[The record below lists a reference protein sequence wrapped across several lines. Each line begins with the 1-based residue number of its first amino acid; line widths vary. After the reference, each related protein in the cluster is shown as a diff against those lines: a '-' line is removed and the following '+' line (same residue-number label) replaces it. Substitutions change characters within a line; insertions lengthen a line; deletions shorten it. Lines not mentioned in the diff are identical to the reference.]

1 MKLSD
6 IELPSNKKFGFFLSV
21 VFLIASLYFWYL
33 GNFVITYI
41 FLFITIAF
49 FTITIIKAS
58 ILLPINKLWMR
69 FGLMLG
75 MIVSP
80 IILGIIFFGM
90 FAPIALFLRLI
101 GRDELRLSL
110 RGKSSNWINK
120 DKSPDS
126 ESFKYQF

>member
-1 MKLSD
+1 MKFSD
-6 IELPSNKKFGFFLSV
+6 IKLPSNQKFGFFFSA
-21 VFLIASLYFWYL
+21 VFIIASLYFWYL
-33 GNFVITYI
+33 GNLVITYI
-41 FLFITIAF
+41 FLFLTVAF

-90 FAPIALFLRLI
+90 FTPIALFLRLI
-101 GRDELRLSL
+101 GRDELRLRL

>member
-90 FAPIALFLRLI
+90 FTPIALFLRLI

>member
-6 IELPSNKKFGFFLSV
+6 IKLPSNQKFGFFFSA
-21 VFLIASLYFWYL
+21 VFIIASLYFWYL
-33 GNFVITYI
+33 GNLVITYI
-41 FLFITIAF
+41 FLFLTVAF

-58 ILLPINKLWMR
+58 ILLPVNKLWMR

-90 FAPIALFLRLI
+90 FTPIALFLRLI
-101 GRDELRLSL
+101 GRDELRLRL